1 MDCSQLHMQGNP
13 HCQIATEQPG
23 NLQRKGSSING
34 TNCNGEGQQL
44 VREGSGINGN
54 IESLLFCGGAVTQP
68 IQLQGLQNEDIGAMS
83 SSSSNQDFLLSC
95 RFCCQNAYPT
105 SELLLEHERACPM
118 QLQAVQ
124 QLLQLQQ
131 QCNPA
136 AQRQQLVKAQ
146 QAAAENE
153 LQQMQQ
159 QRFQYELQQHQLQM
173 HTNQFQHDFTQHQN
187 LEFNLHNELQRQLQ
201 MQQDLMKRQFD
212 LHQNQPILSH
222 SISMIGTDACGQFMP
237 TATLSL
243 FDKYLRGQQSQNQGL
258 NYLPEHQTGG
268 CNADFAGQ
276 SFHQGQVQP
285 EVAKHQYQYQELQ
298 LPRSSSADSSMNHFP
313 LALPEDAEW
322 LTPLH
327 CFVRQY
333 CVEVFVATPE
343 DIAAPC
349 TGKRNHVTVNQVG
362 IRCQYC
368 SPSRV
373 ASISRVDIAKAA
385 GENGMVYPSL
395 ISRIYNSSINLLQ
408 RHLRSCPHMPPE
420 ILARYDELKC
430 SNSRSGASKKYWA
443 LSAEKLGLIDSPDG
457 IRLDKDAHAAHV
469 AAQEGNVTVDARQE
483 IDATVDESST
493 LLVSPSEKHDTTTFT
508 FHVMSQL
515 RPCVFTEADRLGR
528 RRGLKVGF
536 PGLACRHCH
545 GEHVRSGRFFPG
557 TIKTMADASKTLD
570 VVYRHVMKCKEC
582 PWNIKAGLK
591 TLREFH
597 DTERSKM
604 PFRNQR
610 GFFVKIWG
618 RLHQDDDT
626 SLPGEDLVAS
636 ASSAASAS
644 SPLSLLPST
653 TAPVPVK
660 MDSPTVDSLQGLY
673 ATVRRQ
679 SESFNEHK
687 AITEHLNKLV
697 TEAA

>member
-1 MDCSQLHMQGNP
+1 MDCSQLHLQGNP
-13 HCQIATEQPG
+13 HCQITMEQSENP
-23 NLQRKGSSING
+23 SSNG
-34 TNCNGEGQQL
+34 TNSNGKGQQL

-54 IESLLFCGGAVTQP
+54 IESLLFFGGAVTQP
-68 IQLQGLQNEDIGAMS
+68 IQLQGLQYQDIGAMS
-83 SSSSNQDFLLSC
+83 SSSSNQDFLHSC

-105 SELLLEHERACPM
+105 PELLLEHERACPM

-124 QLLQLQQ
+124 QFLQLQQ

-159 QRFQYELQQHQLQM
+159 QRFQYELQQQQLQM
-173 HTNQFQHDFTQHQN
+173 HTNQFQQDFTQHQN

-201 MQQDLMKRQFD
+201 MQQDQMKRQFD
-212 LHQNQPILSH
+212 LQQNQPNLSH

-237 TATLSL
+237 RATLSL

-258 NYLPEHQTGG
+258 DYLPEHQTGG

-285 EVAKHQYQYQELQ
+285 EVAKHQYQYQELK

-313 LALPEDAEW
+313 LALPEDTEW

-349 TGKRNHVTVNQVG
+349 MGKRNHVTVNQVG

-373 ASISRVDIAKAA
+373 ASISRVDISKTA

-457 IRLDKDAHAAHV
+457 IQLDKDAHAAHV
-469 AAQEGNVTVDARQE
+469 AAQEGNVTVNARQG
-483 IDATVDESST
+483 IDATVDESPT

-545 GEHVRSGRFFPG
+545 GEHSVRSGRFFPG

-582 PWNIKAGLK
+582 PWNVKAGLK

-604 PFRNQR
+604 PFGNQR

-636 ASSAASAS
+636 ASSAALAS

-660 MDSPTVDSLQGLY
+660 MDSPAVDSLQGLY
-673 ATVRRQ
+673 ATVKRQ
-679 SESFNEHK
+679 NESFNEHI
-687 AITEHLNKLV
+687 ANTEHLNKLV

>member
-1 MDCSQLHMQGNP
+1 MDCNQLQGNP
-13 HCQIATEQPG
+13 YFQIATEQSVS
-23 NLQRKGSSING
+23 LQRKGTGISG
-34 TNCNGEGQQL
+34 TNCNGKEQQL
-44 VREGSGINGN
+44 VRKGSGINGN

-68 IQLQGLQNEDIGAMS
+68 IQLQGGAMS
-83 SSSSNQDFLLSC
+83 SSSSNQDLLLSC
-95 RFCCQNAYPT
+95 RFCRQNTYPT

-118 QLQAVQ
+118 K
-124 QLLQLQQ
+124 LQLVNQFLQPQQ
-131 QCNPA
+131 QYLPA
-136 AQRQQLVKAQ
+136 AQRQQLVQAQ

-159 QRFQYELQQHQLQM
+159 QRFQYELQQQQLRM
-173 HTNQFQHDFTQHQN
+173 HTNQFQQDFTQQQN
-187 LEFNLHNELQRQLQ
+187 LDFNLHNELQRQLQ
-201 MQQDLMKRQFD
+201 MQQDQMKRHFD
-212 LHQNQPILSH
+212 LHQNQLNLSH
-222 SISMIGTDACGQFMP
+222 STSMIGTNAYGQFMP

-243 FDKYLRGQQSQNQGL
+243 VEYNDLRGQQSQNQGL
-258 NYLPEHQTGG
+258 RYLPEHQTGG
-268 CNADFAGQ
+268 CNADFAGH
-276 SFHQGQVQP
+276 SFHHVQMQP
-285 EVAKHQYQYQELQ
+285 VVAKHQYQYQELK
-298 LPRSSSADSSMNHFP
+298 LPRSSSGDSSMNHFP
-313 LALPEDAEW
+313 LALPQDAEW

-327 CFVRQY
+327 CFVRLH
-333 CVEVFVATPE
+333 CIEVFVVTPE
-343 DIAAPC
+343 DIAVPC
-349 TGKRNHVTVNQVG
+349 MGKRNHVTVNQIG

-368 SPSRV
+368 RPSLV
-373 ASISRVDIAKAA
+373 ASIGRVDIAKAT
-385 GENGMVYPSL
+385 GENGMVYPPL

-430 SNSRSGASKKYWA
+430 SNSRSGASKKYWI
-443 LSAEKLGLIDSPDG
+443 LSAEKLGLIDTPDG
-457 IRLDKDAHAAHV
+457 IRLDKDAHATHV
-469 AAQEGNVTVDARQE
+469 AAQEGNVTVDASQGT
-483 IDATVDESST
+483 DATVDESST
-493 LLVSPSEKHDTTTFT
+493 LLVLPSEKHDTTTFT

-570 VVYRHVMKCKEC
+570 VVYRHVMKCKDC

-626 SLPGEDLVAS
+626 SSPGEDLVAS
-636 ASSAASAS
+636 ASS
-644 SPLSLLPST
+644 PLDLLPST
-653 TAPVPVK
+653 TTPVPVK
-660 MDSPTVDSLQGLY
+660 MDSPTVESLQGL
-673 ATVRRQ
+673 
-679 SESFNEHK
+679 
-687 AITEHLNKLV
+687 
-697 TEAA
+697 